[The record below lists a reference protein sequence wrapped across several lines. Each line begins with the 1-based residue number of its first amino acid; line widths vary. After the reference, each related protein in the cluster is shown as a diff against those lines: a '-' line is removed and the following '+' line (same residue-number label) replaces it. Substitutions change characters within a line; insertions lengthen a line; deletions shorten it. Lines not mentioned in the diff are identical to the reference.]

1 MAISRRAFERYH
13 ATGYARML
21 LEALRK
27 LRVWES
33 MWADLQYPDG
43 DPRKLIPDCEQPQEV
58 ITERDYL
65 RREVVR
71 YAALIGGEEHDA
83 AVMFSDTPLAA
94 VNPYNLDRVAM
105 AIAIVFG
112 ERL

>member
-1 MAISRRAFERYH
+1 MATHRRPIYR
-13 ATGYARML
+13 GYIPSL
-21 LEALRK
+21 LQALKR

-33 MWADLQYPDG
+33 QWSDLSYPDG
-43 DPRKLIPDCEQPQEV
+43 DPRKAIPDNEQPAEV

-71 YAALIGGEEHDA
+71 YAALIGGEDHESA
-83 AVMFSDTPLAA
+83 IMFADTPLAA
-94 VNPYNLDRVAM
+94 TNPYNLDRVADAV
-105 AIAIVFG
+105 AIFIG